1 MIIIIINMIV
11 LLNVFLAI
19 YLRINNHIK
28 DTIMNFLLIKHEP
41 HFQGMGAVS
50 FSSHAIF
57 LLLTTLASFNSVA
70 SQSTEKASQTQQSE
84 TVVLDPIYVSGKLN
98 SSVEAGSTALTL
110 KDINR
115 IQPNNIAE
123 LVDKLPGISSSGS
136 PRPGGQT
143 LNIWG
148 MGNPED
154 VKITL
159 DGTPKTFEKYRQGSI
174 FIDPELI
181 KRLDVD
187 KGPHN
192 ITQGNGGFGG
202 SVRIETKDPDDLL
215 LPDQHI
221 GMFLKYGH
229 HTNDRQNRY
238 SGAIYGKLM
247 DGTADG
253 LFYFNRR
260 KSDDLRRP
268 DGTKF
273 GYSQSDQDS
282 FLIKTNVYLTDAQ
295 TLTLSASRSV
305 SDGWTPWAAKRDELA
320 KPSQYDVDK
329 YGFDGAMKRKLV
341 YRDQKDDTVSV
352 KWNIQP
358 IDSDL
363 INFTLTYGYSNT
375 KQNDKRPDN
384 ASSYLSSSMGNQ
396 SWVNYKNHQIEV
408 KNESTV
414 MQGAT
419 EHVILVGARWHRNDR
434 NVLMFTRDKAK
445 NPNYNYGYYAPPYM
459 PEGTQ
464 TTTSFYLQDSISYRT
479 LTLTP
484 GVRYD
489 IVKNQGAG
497 SRAKVYQD
505 PNPYYGHD
513 YSDVTYRGITP
524 HLGILWKASPNI
536 RFFGDITHTWRAPL
550 IDEQYEVQASISSLT
565 GTSRHLDKE
574 TVTATRIGAIVDFEN
589 IFQQEDQLQLRS
601 TFFDTRGKDEIFR
614 RRGVYCE
621 SGKVT
626 GNNGSCPP
634 SLGNYRNLPGYHI
647 QGMEIEAFYDSAN
660 LFGCLAYSTMKGK
673 RDQSPRD
680 PWFGQKTW
688 IAEIQPDALHAT
700 LGMKIP
706 QINMVAGW
714 TGDFIGAQRRSPMD
728 ADPAATYWS
737 LPKSKGYA
745 IHGLFANWKPAFID
759 NTEIRFT
766 VANLFNRDYYPYL
779 GESVSGTGRDYRF
792 TVVKSF

>member
-1 MIIIIINMIV
+1 MIH
-11 LLNVFLAI
+11 FLAKNDA
-19 YLRINNHIK
+19 YR
-28 DTIMNFLLIKHEP
+28 
-41 HFQGMGAVS
+41 QGIGIFS
-50 FSSHAIF
+50 FSSSAIA
-57 LLLTTLASFNSVA
+57 LLLTSLTSLNSYATESVKPEITT
-70 SQSTEKASQTQQSE
+70 STKSENPAQPKLREKIIIE
-84 TVVLDPIYVSGKLN
+84 PIYVSGELN
-98 SSVEAGSTALTL
+98 SSVDAGSTVLTL
-110 KDINR
+110 KDIDR

-154 VKITL
+154 IKISL

-181 KRLDVD
+181 RRIDVD

-215 LPDQHI
+215 LPDQNI

-238 SGAIYGKLM
+238 SGAVYGKLL
-247 DGTADG
+247 DGQADG

-260 KSDDLRRP
+260 ESNDLRRP

-282 FLIKTNVYLTDAQ
+282 FLIKTNIYLTEAQ
-295 TLTLSASRSV
+295 TLTFSASRSE

-320 KPSQYDVDK
+320 KPSQAEVDK
-329 YGFDGAMKRKLV
+329 YGFDAAMKRKLV
-341 YRDQKDDTVSV
+341 YRDQKDDTFSM

-358 IDSDL
+358 VDSDL
-363 INFTLTYGYSNT
+363 INLTLTYGYSKT
-375 KQNDKRPDN
+375 KQNDSRPET
-384 ASSYLSSSMGNQ
+384 ASSYFSGSMGNQ
-396 SWVNYKNHQIEV
+396 SWVDYRNHQIEI

-414 MQGAT
+414 MQGAL
-419 EHVILVGARWHRNDR
+419 EHKVLVGTRWHRNNRD
-434 NVLMFTRDKAK
+434 VLMFTRDKAK

-464 TTTSFYLQDSISYRT
+464 TTTSFYLQDSMSYRN
-479 LTLTP
+479 LTITP
-484 GVRYD
+484 SIRYD
-489 IVKNQGAG
+489 IVKNQGKG
-497 SRAKVYQD
+497 SRAITYQD
-505 PNPYYGHD
+505 PDPYYGHD
-513 YSDVTYRGITP
+513 YSDVTYSGATP
-524 HLGILWKASPNI
+524 HLGLLWKMNQNF
-536 RFFGDITHTWRAPL
+536 RFFGDLTYTWRAPL
-550 IDEQYEVQASISSLT
+550 IDEQYEVQGSVSRLT

-574 TVTATRIGAIVDFEN
+574 TVRATRIGAIADFESV
-589 IFQQEDQLQLRS
+589 IQQEDQLQLR
-601 TFFDTRGKDEIFR
+601 TTLFDTRGKDEIFR

-621 SGKVT
+621 SQKVDGHN
-626 GNNGSCPP
+626 GNCPP
-634 SLGNYRNLPGYHI
+634 SIGNYRNLPGYHI
-647 QGMEIEAFYDSAN
+647 QGLEIEAFYNSPN
-660 LFGCLAYSTMKGK
+660 VFGRLAYSTMKGK

-700 LGMKIP
+700 LGVKVP
-706 QINMVAGW
+706 SINVNMGW

-728 ADPAATYWS
+728 ADPNAGYWS

-745 IHGLFANWKPAFID
+745 IHGLFANWEPSFID
-759 NTEIRFT
+759 NTEVRFT

-779 GESVSGTGRDYRF
+779 GESVSGIGRDYRF
-792 TVVKSF
+792 TVVKRF

>member
-1 MIIIIINMIV
+1 MIH
-11 LLNVFLAI
+11 FLAKNDA
-19 YLRINNHIK
+19 YR
-28 DTIMNFLLIKHEP
+28 
-41 HFQGMGAVS
+41 QGIGIFS
-50 FSSHAIF
+50 FSSSAIA
-57 LLLTTLASFNSVA
+57 LLLTSLTSLNSYATESVKPEITT
-70 SQSTEKASQTQQSE
+70 STKSENPAQPKLREKIIIE
-84 TVVLDPIYVSGKLN
+84 PIYVSGELN
-98 SSVEAGSTALTL
+98 SSVDAGSTVLTL
-110 KDINR
+110 KDIDR

-154 VKITL
+154 IKISL

-181 KRLDVD
+181 RRIDVD

-215 LPDQHI
+215 LPDQNI

-238 SGAIYGKLM
+238 SGAVYGKLL
-247 DGTADG
+247 DGQADG

-260 KSDDLRRP
+260 ESNDLRRP

-282 FLIKTNVYLTDAQ
+282 FLIKTNIYLTEAQ
-295 TLTLSASRSV
+295 TLTFSASRSE

-320 KPSQYDVDK
+320 KPSQAEVDK
-329 YGFDGAMKRKLV
+329 YGFDAAMKRKLV
-341 YRDQKDDTVSV
+341 YRDQKDDTFSM

-358 IDSDL
+358 VDSDL
-363 INFTLTYGYSNT
+363 INLTLTYGYSKT
-375 KQNDKRPDN
+375 KQNDSRPET
-384 ASSYLSSSMGNQ
+384 ASSYFSGSMGNQ
-396 SWVNYKNHQIEV
+396 SWVDYRNHQIEI

-414 MQGAT
+414 MQGAL
-419 EHVILVGARWHRNDR
+419 EHKVLVGTRWHRNNRD
-434 NVLMFTRDKAK
+434 VLMFTRDKAK

-464 TTTSFYLQDSISYRT
+464 TTTSFYLQDSMSYRN
-479 LTLTP
+479 LTITP
-484 GVRYD
+484 GIRYD
-489 IVKNQGAG
+489 IVKNQGKG
-497 SRAKVYQD
+497 SRAITYQD
-505 PNPYYGHD
+505 PDPYYGHD
-513 YSDVTYRGITP
+513 YSDVTYSGATP
-524 HLGILWKASPNI
+524 HLGLLWKMNQNF
-536 RFFGDITHTWRAPL
+536 RFFGDLTYTWRAPL
-550 IDEQYEVQASISSLT
+550 IDEQYEVQGSVSRLT

-574 TVTATRIGAIVDFEN
+574 TVRATRIGAIADFESV
-589 IFQQEDQLQLRS
+589 IQQEDQLQLR
-601 TFFDTRGKDEIFR
+601 TTLFDTRGKDEIFR

-621 SGKVT
+621 SQKVDGHN
-626 GNNGSCPP
+626 GNCPP
-634 SLGNYRNLPGYHI
+634 SIGNYRNLPGYHI
-647 QGMEIEAFYDSAN
+647 QGLEIEAFYNSPN
-660 LFGCLAYSTMKGK
+660 VFGRLAYSTMKGK

-700 LGMKIP
+700 LGVKVP
-706 QINMVAGW
+706 SINVNMGW

-728 ADPAATYWS
+728 ADPNAGYWS

-745 IHGLFANWKPAFID
+745 IHGLFANWEPSFID
-759 NTEIRFT
+759 NTEVRFT

-779 GESVSGTGRDYRF
+779 GESVSGIGRDYRF
-792 TVVKSF
+792 TVVKRF

>member
-1 MIIIIINMIV
+1 MIHLSAKKPAYHWGIGV
-11 LLNVFLAI
+11 
-19 YLRINNHIK
+19 
-28 DTIMNFLLIKHEP
+28 
-41 HFQGMGAVS
+41 
-50 FSSHAIF
+50 FSSSAIA
-57 LLLTTLASFNSVA
+57 LLLTSLTSLNSYAGENTKPEKVISA
-70 SQSTEKASQTQQSE
+70 TSATQMQTEQQRE
-84 TVVLDPIYVSGKLN
+84 KIVIEPIYVGGELN
-98 SSVEAGSTALTL
+98 SSVDAGSTVLTL

-154 VKITL
+154 IKITL

-181 KRLDVD
+181 RRLDVD

-215 LPDQHI
+215 LPNQNI

-229 HTNDRQNRY
+229 HTNDKQNRY
-238 SGAIYGKLM
+238 SGAVYGKLL
-247 DGTADG
+247 DGKADG

-260 KSDDLRRP
+260 ESDDLRRP

-282 FLIKTNVYLTDAQ
+282 FLIKTNLYLTDEQ
-295 TLTLSASRSV
+295 TLTLSASRSE

-320 KPSQYDVDK
+320 KPSQGDVDK
-329 YGFDGAMKRKLV
+329 YGFDAAMKRKLV
-341 YRDQKDDTVSV
+341 YRDQKDDTFSA

-358 IDSDL
+358 VDSDL
-363 INFTLTYGYSNT
+363 INLTLTYGYSKT
-375 KQNDKRPDN
+375 KQNDSRPET
-384 ASSYLSSSMGNQ
+384 ASSYFSGSMGNQ
-396 SWVNYKNHQIEV
+396 SWVNYRNHQIEI
-408 KNESTV
+408 KNESTLMHGAFEHQV
-414 MQGAT
+414 MIGT
-419 EHVILVGARWHRNDR
+419 RWHRNDR
-434 NVLMFTRDKAK
+434 DVLMFTRDKAK

-464 TTTSFYLQDSISYRT
+464 TTTSFYLQDSISYKT
-479 LTLTP
+479 LTITP

-489 IVKNQGAG
+489 IVKNQGKG
-497 SRAKVYQD
+497 SRAIVYQD
-505 PNPYYGHD
+505 PNPYFGHD
-513 YSDVTYRGITP
+513 YSDVTYSGATP
-524 HLGILWKASPNI
+524 HLGLLWKMNQNI
-536 RFFGDITHTWRAPL
+536 RFFSDLTYTWRAPL
-550 IDEQYEVQASISSLT
+550 IDEQYEVQSSISSLT

-574 TVTATRIGAIVDFEN
+574 TIRAFRIGAIADFEN
-589 IFQQEDQLQLRS
+589 VFQQQDQVQLR
-601 TFFDTRGKDEIFR
+601 TTLFDSHGKDEIFR

-621 SGKVT
+621 SQKVDGHN
-626 GNNGSCPP
+626 GNCPP
-634 SLGNYRNLPGYHI
+634 SIGNYRNLPGYHI
-647 QGMEIEAFYDSAN
+647 QGMEIEAFYDSSN
-660 LFGCLAYSTMKGK
+660 LFGRLAYSTMKGT

-700 LGMKIP
+700 IGIKVP
-706 QINMVAGW
+706 QINVNMGW
-714 TGDFIGAQRRSPMD
+714 MGDFIGAQRRSPMD
-728 ADPAATYWS
+728 NDPDAAYWS
-737 LPKSKGYA
+737 LPKSKGYS
-745 IHGLFANWKPAFID
+745 IHGLFANWEPTFIH
-759 NTEIRFT
+759 NTEVRFT
-766 VANLFNRDYYPYL
+766 VANLFNQDYYPYL
-779 GESVSGTGRDYRF
+779 GESVSGVGRDFRF
-792 TVVKSF
+792 TVVKRF

>member
-1 MIIIIINMIV
+1 MLVTALII
-11 LLNVFLAI
+11 
-19 YLRINNHIK
+19 YQTNNHIK
-28 DTIMNFLLIKHEP
+28 DTTIMIHFLAKNDAYR
-41 HFQGMGAVS
+41 QGIGIFS
-50 FSSHAIF
+50 FSSSAIA
-57 LLLTTLASFNSVA
+57 LLLTSLTSLNSYATESVKPEITTPA
-70 SQSTEKASQTQQSE
+70 KSDISIQSKPRENIIIE
-84 TVVLDPIYVSGKLN
+84 PIYVMGELN
-98 SSVEAGSTALTL
+98 SSVDAGSTVLTL
-110 KDINR
+110 KDIDR

-154 VKITL
+154 IKITL

-181 KRLDVD
+181 RRLDVD

-215 LPDQHI
+215 LPDQNI

-238 SGAIYGKLM
+238 SGAVYGKLL
-247 DGTADG
+247 DGQADG

-260 KSDDLRRP
+260 ESDDLRRP

-282 FLIKTNVYLTDAQ
+282 FLIKTNIYLTEAQ
-295 TLTLSASRSV
+295 TLTLSASRSEN
-305 SDGWTPWAAKRDELA
+305 DGWTPWAAKRDELA
-320 KPSQYDVDK
+320 KPSQADVDK
-329 YGFDGAMKRKLV
+329 YGFDAAMKRKLV
-341 YRDQKDDTVSV
+341 YRDQKDDTFSV

-358 IDSDL
+358 VDSDL
-363 INFTLTYGYSNT
+363 INLTLTYGYSKT
-375 KQNDKRPDN
+375 KQNDNRPEN
-384 ASSYLSSSMGNQ
+384 ASSYFSSSMGNQ
-396 SWVNYKNHQIEV
+396 SWVDYRNHQIEI
-408 KNESTV
+408 KNESTL
-414 MQGAT
+414 MQGAL
-419 EHVILVGARWHRNDR
+419 EHKVLVGTRWHRNDR
-434 NVLMFTRDKAK
+434 DVLMFTRDKAK

-464 TTTSFYLQDSISYRT
+464 TTTSFYLQDSISYRN
-479 LTLTP
+479 LTITP

-489 IVKNQGAG
+489 IVKNKGKG
-497 SRAKVYQD
+497 SRAITYQD
-505 PNPYYGHD
+505 PDPYYGHD
-513 YSDVTYRGITP
+513 YSDVTYRGATP
-524 HLGILWKASPNI
+524 HFGLLWKMNKNF
-536 RFFGDITHTWRAPL
+536 RFFGDLTYTWRAPL
-550 IDEQYEVQASISSLT
+550 IDEQYEVQGSISSLT

-574 TVTATRIGAIVDFEN
+574 TVRATRIGAIADFESV
-589 IFQQEDQLQLRS
+589 IQREDQLQLR
-601 TFFDTRGKDEIFR
+601 TTLFDTRGKDEIFR

-621 SGKVT
+621 SQKVD
-626 GNNGSCPP
+626 GHNRNCPP
-634 SLGNYRNLPGYHI
+634 SIGNYRNLPGYHI
-647 QGMEIEAFYDSAN
+647 QGLEIEAFYNSPN
-660 LFGCLAYSTMKGK
+660 VFGRLAYSTMKGK

-700 LGMKIP
+700 VGVKVPSIN
-706 QINMVAGW
+706 INMGW
-714 TGDFIGAQRRSPMD
+714 TGDFIGAQRRSPTD
-728 ADPAATYWS
+728 ADPNATYWS

-745 IHGLFANWKPAFID
+745 IHGLFANWEPSFIK
-759 NTEIRFT
+759 NTEVRFT
-766 VANLFNRDYYPYL
+766 VANIFNRDYYPYL
-779 GESVSGTGRDYRF
+779 GESVSGVGRDYRF
-792 TVVKSF
+792 TVVKRF

>member
-1 MIIIIINMIV
+1 MIH
-11 LLNVFLAI
+11 FLAKNDAH
-19 YLRINNHIK
+19 R
-28 DTIMNFLLIKHEP
+28 
-41 HFQGMGAVS
+41 QGFGIFS
-50 FSSHAIF
+50 FSSSAMT
-57 LLLTTLASFNSVA
+57 LLLTSLTSLNSYAIESVKPEITTSTRLETLGQPKSR
-70 SQSTEKASQTQQSE
+70 EKIIIE
-84 TVVLDPIYVSGKLN
+84 PIYVSGELN
-98 SSVEAGSTALTL
+98 SSVDAGSTVLTL
-110 KDINR
+110 KDIDR

-154 VKITL
+154 IKITL

-181 KRLDVD
+181 RRIDVD

-215 LPDQHI
+215 LPDQNI

-238 SGAIYGKLM
+238 SGAVYGKLL
-247 DGTADG
+247 DGQADG

-260 KSDDLRRP
+260 ESDDLRRP

-282 FLIKTNVYLTDAQ
+282 FLIKMNLYFTEAQ
-295 TLTLSASRSV
+295 TLTLSASRSE

-320 KPSQYDVDK
+320 KPSQAEVDK
-329 YGFDGAMKRKLV
+329 YGFDAAMKRKLV
-341 YRDQKDDTVSV
+341 YRDQKDDTFSV

-358 IDSDL
+358 VDSDF
-363 INFTLTYGYSNT
+363 INLTLTYGYSKT
-375 KQNDKRPDN
+375 KQNDSRPET
-384 ASSYLSSSMGNQ
+384 ASSYFSGSMGNQ
-396 SWVNYKNHQIEV
+396 SWVDYRNHQIEI

-414 MQGAT
+414 MQGAL
-419 EHVILVGARWHRNDR
+419 EHQVLVGTRWHRNDR
-434 NVLMFTRDKAK
+434 DVLMFTRDKAK

-464 TTTSFYLQDSISYRT
+464 TTTSFYLQDSMSYRN
-479 LTLTP
+479 LTITP

-489 IVKNQGAG
+489 IVKNQGKG
-497 SRAKVYQD
+497 SRAITYQD
-505 PNPYYGHD
+505 PDPYYGHD
-513 YSDVTYRGITP
+513 YSDVTYSGATP
-524 HLGILWKASPNI
+524 HLGLLWKMNPNF
-536 RFFGDITHTWRAPL
+536 RFFGDLTYTWRAPL
-550 IDEQYEVQASISSLT
+550 IDEQYEVQGRISSLT

-574 TVTATRIGAIVDFEN
+574 TVRAARIGAIADFESV
-589 IFQQEDQLQLRS
+589 IQQEDQLQLR
-601 TFFDTRGKDEIFR
+601 TTLFDTRGKDEIFR

-621 SGKVT
+621 SQKVDGHN
-626 GNNGSCPP
+626 GNCPP
-634 SLGNYRNLPGYHI
+634 SMGNYRNLPGYHI
-647 QGMEIEAFYDSAN
+647 QGLEIEAFYNSAN
-660 LFGCLAYSTMKGK
+660 VFGRLAYSTMKGK

-688 IAEIQPDALHAT
+688 IAEIQPDALHTT
-700 LGMKIP
+700 LGIKVPSIH
-706 QINMVAGW
+706 INMGW

-728 ADPAATYWS
+728 ADPDAGYWS

-745 IHGLFANWKPAFID
+745 IHGLFANWEPSFID
-759 NTEIRFT
+759 NTEVRFT

-779 GESVSGTGRDYRF
+779 GESVSGVGRDYRF
-792 TVVKSF
+792 TVVKRF